1 MENSLI
7 YHYTSIAGLKGILG
21 SEVPSLRVTD
31 SRFLNDT
38 REILHGVELASFEV
52 SQRPNLGKLVMYN
65 NNVPSAAEFIDVILK
80 SIKKSLF
87 FTTSFCREGDKLAQW
102 VSYCPVDGG
111 YAIGI
116 DREQLS
122 VIAKNLGFELHDV
135 IYNPEPYKFID
146 SAGRIEKMF
155 HEIGKDFRAQRDRKF
170 YDLVTEAAR
179 EIVITKD
186 SKFNTE
192 NEVRLFANRPN
203 FLNGKNNTEF
213 FEKNSVMVPFL
224 PFSLPKD
231 IIKEVIIGPMRH
243 QDLAEMSLNMFK
255 NQYDFNFN
263 IICSDISLRTF

>member
-7 YHYTSIAGLKGILG
+7 YHYTSVAGLKGILD
-21 SEVPSLRVTD
+21 SETPSLRVTD

-38 REILHGVELASFEV
+38 REILHGVELASLEV
-52 SQRPNLGKLVMYN
+52 SQRTNLEIPIMN
-65 NNVPSAAEFIDVILK
+65 HVPSAAEFIALILK

-87 FTTSFCREGDKLAQW
+87 FTTSFCKEGDKLAQW
-102 VSYCPVDGG
+102 VSYCPADGG

-122 VIAKNLGFELHDV
+122 TIAKNQGFELHDV
-135 IYNPEPYKFID
+135 IYNPEPYKFIA
-146 SAGRIEKMF
+146 SAGRIEEMF
-155 HEIGKDFRAQRDRKF
+155 HKRGKDFRVQRDNEF
-170 YDLVTEAAR
+170 YDLAIEAAR

-186 SKFNTE
+186 SKFDTE
-192 NEVRLFANRPN
+192 NEVRLFAKTPN
-203 FLNGKNNTEF
+203 FLNGKNNTKF

-243 QDLAEMSLNMFK
+243 QDLAKISLNMFK

>member
-1 MENSLI
+1 MENRLI
-7 YHYTSIAGLKGILG
+7 YHYTSVAGLKGILG
-21 SEVPSLRVTD
+21 SDVPSLRVTD

-38 REILHGVELASFEV
+38 REILHGVELASLEA
-52 SQRPNLGKLVMYN
+52 SQRTNLEMPLM
-65 NNVPSAAEFIDVILK
+65 NNVPSAAEFITVILK

-87 FTTSFCREGDKLAQW
+87 FTTSFCKEGDKLAQW

-111 YAIGI
+111 YAIGV

-122 VIAKNLGFELHDV
+122 AIAKKQGFELHDV
-135 IYNPEPYKFID
+135 IYNPEPYKFIA
-146 SAGRIEKMF
+146 SAGIIEEML
-155 HEIGKDFRAQRDRKF
+155 HERGENFRAQRDIKF
-170 YDLVTEAAR
+170 YDLVTVAAR

-192 NEVRLFANRPN
+192 NEVRLFAKRPN
-203 FLNGKNNTEF
+203 FLNGNNNTDF

-231 IIKEVIIGPMRH
+231 IIKEVIVGPMRH
-243 QDLAEMSLNMFK
+243 QDLAEISLNMFK

-263 IICSDISLRTF
+263 IVCSDISLRTF